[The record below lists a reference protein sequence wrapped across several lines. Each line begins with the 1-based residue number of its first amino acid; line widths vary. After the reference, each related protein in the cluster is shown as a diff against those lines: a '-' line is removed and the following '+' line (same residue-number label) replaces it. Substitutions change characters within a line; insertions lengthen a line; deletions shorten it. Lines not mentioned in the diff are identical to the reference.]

1 MQRKGLTSTI
11 IISIFV
17 LINLFIFFTM
27 LIHADPADLSA
38 GVNPEE
44 MGEMSILA
52 FLIYGYVMV
61 FIWGWMLLIAL
72 THAICLIFTIRNRK
86 ADSRT
91 IRIINIVLDVCNVA
105 LIITPILKI
114 WVF

>member
-44 MGEMSILA
+44 MGEMSLLA
-52 FLIYGYVMV
+52 
-61 FIWGWMLLIAL
+61 
-72 THAICLIFTIRNRK
+72 
-86 ADSRT
+86 
-91 IRIINIVLDVCNVA
+91 VL
-105 LIITPILKI
+105 
-114 WVF
+114 